1 MADFFWRLGLR
12 VRCRLLFFFR
22 AFFSNFWRGVMQ
34 LGVGSHMAQMA
45 EIVAIRLN
53 QAAWELDVSVGF
65 EEW

>member
-1 MADFFWRLGLR
+1 
-12 VRCRLLFFFR
+12 
-22 AFFSNFWRGVMQ
+22 MQ

-45 EIVAIRLN
+45 EMVAIRLN